1 MSSLIEVPF
10 DDGGYVVVEMDDA
23 ASGVVKAGRT
33 GEIAGRATQS
43 LESALDSVAPAAR
56 AVLAKVREA
65 RPQQVTVEFGIK
77 LSAEAGVVITR
88 TSGECNFKVILRWE
102 SRDGDAD

>member
-1 MSSLIEVPF
+1 MTTLVEVPF
-10 DDGGYVVVEMDDA
+10 HDGGYIVVETDDA
-23 ASGVVKAGRT
+23 AGGVVKAGRT
-33 GEIAGRATQS
+33 ADVAGRATQS
-43 LESALDSVAPAAR
+43 LESALESVAPAAR

-88 TSGECNFKVILRWE
+88 TSGECNFKVTLRWE
-102 SRDGDAD
+102 QGDGDVG